1 MGRKRIIPND
11 SKSPSVRHKA
21 YQYIQRRITTGEM
34 AAGTPISELSLA
46 KELGSSRSPIR
57 EAISQLVAE
66 GLLEQSVGGSI
77 LVVRLTR
84 NDIADLCELREA
96 LETHALRKVARFGL
110 MRENDKTHLRKLV
123 SAIADLKQELVRSS
137 DSTLSDSQMKR
148 FITADLNFHT
158 ILIAL
163 SYNAR
168 INKIVNDTR
177 LLMRIFSMPRRGHTT
192 LELDR
197 IHQHHQLL
205 LEQISRC
212 DVDATVKTITEY
224 LQESQRE
231 RLEEFDQ
238 RMREESIRGSLA
250 VLLEDSSDL

>member
-1 MGRKRIIPND
+1 MGRKRIIPNV
-11 SKSPSVRHKA
+11 SVSTSIRQKA
-21 YQYIQRRITTGEM
+21 YLHIQRRITTGEM
-34 AAGTPISELSLA
+34 AAGTLVSELSIA

-66 GLLEQSVGGSI
+66 GLLEQSARGSI
-77 LVVRLTR
+77 LVVRLR
-84 NDIADLCELREA
+84 RDDIADLCELREA

-110 MRENDKTHLRKLV
+110 MRADDKAHLEKLV
-123 SAIADLKQELVRSS
+123 SAIADLKQELVLTGA
-137 DSTLSDSQMKR
+137 STLSEAQMKR

-177 LLMRIFSMPRRGHTT
+177 LLMRIFSMPRRGHTIA
-192 LELDR
+192 ELDR
-197 IHQHHQLL
+197 IHRHHELL

-238 RMREESIRGSLA
+238 RAREESVRGSLA
-250 VLLEDSSDL
+250 VLLEDSFDL